1 MKISQTK
8 LMNKSDLAT
17 KRKNCTAEKTTPKK
31 EISNFNN
38 SRKLKETQGKKRNK
52 EQRTKQTCV
61 CVYVICNSTF

>member
-38 SRKLKETQGKKRNK
+38 SRKLKEKNATRNK
-52 EQRTKQTCV
+52 GRNKLV
-61 CVYVICNSTF
+61 SVSM